1 VADGNDDSEIG
12 ESGVRRQS
20 AEMSEG
26 KFCVYSHV
34 TDGQVFYV
42 GSRSRRRTHSR
53 VERVQNG
60 ALMSGGIPISMS
72 KFTLGRTNDRAE
84 AITIETALIDR
95 PSCNSIKTPGLPHMP
110 GSTFKLV
117 TAIGL
122 KPVTKAALKQAAETD
137 GRSMM
142 NLVELVLEDWLRTQG
157 FLK

>member
-1 VADGNDDSEIG
+1 MSSLALEDALTRELK
-12 ESGVRRQS
+12 ES
-20 AEMSEG
+20 
-26 KFCVYSHV
+26 
-34 TDGQVFYV
+34 
-42 GSRSRRRTHSR
+42 
-53 VERVQNG
+53 QNG

-84 AITIETALIDR
+84 AITIETALIDEYR
-95 PSCNSIKTPGLPHMP
+95 PSCSSIKKPDLLHMP

-122 KPVTKAALKQAAETD
+122 KPVTKAALKEATETD

-142 NLVELVLEDWLRTQG
+142 NLVERVLEDWLRTQG